1 MIKISNCSI
10 ITELIDEMI
19 KARAMSEQTLK
30 PHNSEDLISQLKVQ
44 VENLATKIFWYIGDI
59 EFQSDM
65 EIIHD
70 QAKAH
75 TNGHSH

>member
-1 MIKISNCSI
+1 MF
-10 ITELIDEMI
+10 

-30 PHNSEDLISQLKVQ
+30 PHNSEELISRLKIK

-65 EIIHD
+65 VLIHD

-75 TNGHSH
+75 TNRHSH